1 MFEVDR
7 SLFLFTED
15 GVNDRGITVMS
26 RYLREP
32 V

>member
-7 SLFLFTED
+7 SLFRLTED
-15 GVNDRGITVMS
+15 GVNDKGLTVMS